1 MSVFKSRY
9 IQFYPP
15 SLPAESGLTFNYS
28 NGIKVTHTKWGNG
41 NNEIQF
47 NGSEGSLEISR
58 RYLKTYPNKSLAKTP
73 LKDSDTNR
81 VYKSD
86 DHYQD
91 WLNSIRSRTRPI
103 CDVEIGHRTASVCNI
118 ANIAYALQRPLEW
131 NPVREGFVN
140 DLGANLMLDRTYRAP
155 WNYRDF

>member
-1 MSVFKSRY
+1 M
-9 IQFYPP
+9 
-15 SLPAESGLTFNYS
+15 
-28 NGIKVTHTKWGNG
+28 
-41 NNEIQF
+41 
-47 NGSEGSLEISR
+47 EISR

-73 LKDSDTNR
+73 LKDSDTKR
-81 VYKSD
+81 VYKSE

-91 WLNSIRSRTRPI
+91 WLNSIRLRTRPI
-103 CDVEIGHRTASVCNI
+103 CDAEIGHRTASVCNI

-155 WNYRDF
+155 WNYRNF

>member
-1 MSVFKSRY
+1 MIADFGAHMFDIVQWALDQDHSGP

-73 LKDSDTNR
+73 LKDSDTKR
-81 VYKSD
+81 VYKSE

-91 WLNSIRSRTRPI
+91 CLLYTSPSP
-103 CDVEIGHRTASVCNI
+103 
-118 ANIAYALQRPLEW
+118 
-131 NPVREGFVN
+131 
-140 DLGANLMLDRTYRAP
+140 
-155 WNYRDF
+155 RD